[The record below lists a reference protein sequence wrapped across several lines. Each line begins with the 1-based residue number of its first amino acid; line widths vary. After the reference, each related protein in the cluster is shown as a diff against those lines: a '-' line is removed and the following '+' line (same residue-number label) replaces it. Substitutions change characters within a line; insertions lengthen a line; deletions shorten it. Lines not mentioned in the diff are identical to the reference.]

1 MGIEDPPDDVAE
13 QSRPVVEDRVDSED
27 DELDLSG
34 QSAETPWE
42 ANPADVAEQRLE
54 IYFEDHDADLG

>member
-13 QSRPVVEDRVDSED
+13 QSRPVVEDSED

-54 IYFEDHDADLG
+54 VYFEDPEADLG

>member
-13 QSRPVVEDRVDSED
+13 QSRPVVEDSED

-34 QSAETPWE
+34 QSAETPCE

-54 IYFEDHDADLG
+54 IYFEDTDADLG

>member
-13 QSRPVVEDRVDSED
+13 QSRPVVEDSED

-54 IYFEDHDADLG
+54 IYFEDPDADLG

>member
-1 MGIEDPPDDVAE
+1 MD
-13 QSRPVVEDRVDSED
+13 DRVDRADSED
-27 DELDLSG
+27 SELDLSG

-54 IYFEDHDADLG
+54 IYFEDTDVDLG

>member
-13 QSRPVVEDRVDSED
+13 QSRPVVEDIED

-54 IYFEDHDADLG
+54 VRFEDPEEYFG

>member
-13 QSRPVVEDRVDSED
+13 QSRPVVEDSED

-34 QSAETPWE
+34 QSAETPLE

-54 IYFEDHDADLG
+54 IRFEDPEGDPG

>member
-13 QSRPVVEDRVDSED
+13 QSRPVIEDSED
-27 DELDLSG
+27 SELDLSG

-54 IYFEDHDADLG
+54 IYFEDTDADLG

>member
-1 MGIEDPPDDVAE
+1 PGGMGIEDPPDDVAE
-13 QSRPVVEDRVDSED
+13 QSRPVVEDSED
-27 DELDLSG
+27 DELDLSD

-54 IYFEDHDADLG
+54 IYFEDTDADLG

>member
-13 QSRPVVEDRVDSED
+13 QSRPVVEDSED

-54 IYFEDHDADLG
+54 VYFEDPDADLG

>member
-13 QSRPVVEDRVDSED
+13 QRRPVVEDRED

-34 QSAETPWE
+34 QSAEIPWE
-42 ANPADVAEQRLE
+42 ANTADVAEQRLE
-54 IYFEDHDADLG
+54 IRFEDPEAYLG

>member
-13 QSRPVVEDRVDSED
+13 QSRPVVEDSED
-27 DELDLSG
+27 DELDRSIH
-34 QSAETPWE
+34 SDETPWE

-54 IYFEDHDADLG
+54 IRFEDPEADLG